1 MSEFQ
6 FRIKA
11 ALIHLLVSAL
21 VVSLVAGLI
30 LLLWYP
36 WPYSRI
42 AGGLNL
48 LVLVATVDLFLGP
61 MLTLVIFDS
70 QKARSVLFK
79 DILVIGCLQ
88 LAGLLYGAHTV
99 YLARPVALVFEGSRF
114 RVVSAAGV
122 QENELPQALPE
133 FRSLSM
139 MGPRLTGTRP
149 FRNQQ
154 EKMEAAEKA
163 LAGADIG
170 LRPVFW
176 QDYRLSVPQVL
187 SVSRPVELLY
197 QKYPADQGLI
207 DERIKATGH
216 SRNQLKFLPLI
227 AREGG
232 GDWLVLIDTISAQPV
247 GFLEKDGFF

>member
-6 FRIKA
+6 IRIKA

-21 VVSLVAGLI
+21 VVSLVAGLV

-36 WPYSRI
+36 WPYSRM

-48 LVLVATVDLFLGP
+48 LILVATVDLFLGP

-70 QKARSVLFK
+70 RKSRSVLFK
-79 DILVIGCLQ
+79 DILVIGCVQ
-88 LAGLLYGAHTV
+88 LAGLLYGTHTV

-122 QENELPQALPE
+122 QEKDLSQASPD

-139 MGPRLTGTRP
+139 TGPRLTGTRP
-149 FRNQQ
+149 FRSQQ
-154 EKMEAAEKA
+154 EKMEAADKA
-163 LAGADIG
+163 LAGVDIG
-170 LRPVFW
+170 LRPIFW
-176 QDYRLSVPQVL
+176 QDYSLSVPQVL
-187 SVSRPVELLY
+187 SSGKPVELLY
-197 QKYPADQGLI
+197 QKYPADQELI
-207 DERIKATGH
+207 DERIKATGRPK
-216 SRNQLKFLPLI
+216 SQLKFIPLI

-232 GDWLVLIDTISAQPV
+232 GDWLVLIDAISAQPV
-247 GFLEKDGFF
+247 GFIEKDGFF